1 MEIRYIVPEDN
12 RLEISRIYEDSWKYA
27 YKDIA
32 PQAYLDSLPK
42 GAWASRLDTP
52 GRQTL
57 VCLENSSYVG
67 TSSFGGSRFDEYLNW
82 GEVISL
88 YLRPEYIGKGYGKR
102 LLEAVLLEL
111 KNQGFA
117 QIFLWVLEENTRA
130 KGFYEHCG
138 FKITEDF
145 LETTIG
151 GKMLREVRF
160 ACGFR

>member
-27 YKDIA
+27 YKDIV
-32 PQAYLDSLPK
+32 PQACLDSLPK

-67 TSSFGGSRFDEYLNW
+67 TSSFGGSRFDEYPNW

-111 KNQGFA
+111 K
-117 QIFLWVLEENTRA
+117 TRA
-130 KGFYEHCG
+130 LSRSFCG
-138 FKITEDF
+138 CWRKIPEPKAFMSIADS
-145 LETTIG
+145 
-151 GKMLREVRF
+151 R
-160 ACGFR
+160 